1 MATLAEAPQD
11 SETTGGSAPAGAPRH
26 WGEQRLT
33 DADLAHIPGEAGWPV
48 VGNTFTMLA
57 DPHAFAARM
66 IATHGKV
73 YKNRAFGGWQIA
85 LIGAEANEL
94 LLFNKDKIFSSEQG
108 WGPVLDQLFP
118 RGLMLMD
125 FEHHRIDRRALS
137 IAFKP
142 EPMRHYSGALNR
154 GIAREVAGWAGP
166 QTFYPAI
173 KKLTLDLAADSFIG
187 LPWGPEA
194 DKINAAFVDMV
205 QASVAPVRKPLPFTK
220 MKKGVD
226 GRAFLVDF
234 FTKETLRRRAEGG
247 GQDMFSQF
255 ATATR
260 EDGSLLPVDEVVDHM
275 NFLMMAAHDT
285 ITSSATSLI
294 YHLATNPEWQ
304 EKLREEIFAVTGGPD
319 GEGNPRPLDYD
330 DLGKLELTEMAFK
343 ESLRM
348 IPPVPSM
355 PRRALREFEYGGYRI
370 PAGASVGINIYWT
383 HHSEEYWDN
392 PFTFDPLRFTPD
404 QVKARHKYA
413 WVPFGGGAHMCL
425 GLHFAYM
432 QVKILLAQLLQ
443 RYRIEAAEGYKP
455 GWQDWPIPQPRD
467 GLKVT
472 FAPL

>member
-1 MATLAEAPQD
+1 MATLAQTPHTAD
-11 SETTGGSAPAGAPRH
+11 TTTIDAPRH
-26 WGEQRLT
+26 WGEGRLSE
-33 DADLAHIPGEAGWPV
+33 ADLAHIPGEAGWPV

-57 DPHAFAARM
+57 NPHAFAERM
-66 IATHGKV
+66 IAKHGKV
-73 YKNRAFGGWQIA
+73 YRNRAFGGWQVA
-85 LIGAEANEL
+85 LMGAEANEL

-108 WGPVLDQLFP
+108 WGPILDQLFP
-118 RGLMLMD
+118 RGLMLID
-125 FEHHRIDRRALS
+125 FDHHRIDRRALS

-142 EPMRHYSGALNR
+142 EPMRHYSAALNR
-154 GIAREVAGWAGP
+154 GIAREVVGWAGP
-166 QTFYPAI
+166 SEFYPAI

-226 GRAFLVDF
+226 GRAYLVDY
-234 FTKETLRRRAEGG
+234 FTRETLRRRAEGG

-294 YHLATNPEWQ
+294 YHLATNPAWQ
-304 EKLREEIFAVTGGPD
+304 EKIREEIWAVTGGPD

-330 DLGKLELTEMAFK
+330 DLAKLDLTEMAFK
-343 ESLRM
+343 ESLRL
-348 IPPVPSM
+348 IAPVPSM
-355 PRRALREFEYGGYRI
+355 PRRALKAFEYGGYRI
-370 PAGASVGINIYWT
+370 PAGAMVGINIHWT
-383 HHSEEYWDN
+383 HHSEEYWEN
-392 PFTFDPLRFTPD
+392 PGLFDPMRFTPD
-404 QVKARHKYA
+404 KVKARHKYA

-443 RYRIEAAEGYKP
+443 RYRIEAAPGYNP
-455 GWQDWPIPQPRD
+455 DWQDWPIPQPKD
-467 GLKVT
+467 GLKVE
-472 FAPL
+472 FRPL